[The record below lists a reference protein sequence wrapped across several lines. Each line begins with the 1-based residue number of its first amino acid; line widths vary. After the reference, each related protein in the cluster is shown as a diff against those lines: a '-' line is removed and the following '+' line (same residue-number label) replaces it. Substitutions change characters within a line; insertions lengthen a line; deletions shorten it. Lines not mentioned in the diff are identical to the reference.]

1 MKIILVSWYLK
12 TFVRDPRRIVVN
24 RVVVGGERGRFF
36 ARFLA
41 DEPRARCVHA
51 AEVMRDEF

>member
-1 MKIILVSWYLK
+1 MILVSWYLK